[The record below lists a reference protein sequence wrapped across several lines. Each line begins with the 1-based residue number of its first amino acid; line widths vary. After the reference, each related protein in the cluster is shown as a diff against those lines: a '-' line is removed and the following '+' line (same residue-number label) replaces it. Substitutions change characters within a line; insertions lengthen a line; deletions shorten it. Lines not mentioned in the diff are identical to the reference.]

1 MKNTIVKRLT
11 SRIDEEISNREQIR
25 YLKQFETDLYI
36 DTLISIVYLYTR
48 PKKGNQKVAIYF
60 TEVISAIGHSIRS
73 KLKQPRDS
81 GKAAKTGAFLLYTFE
96 ELGMIQV
103 VMGASANGHGQYVV
117 KVTDDEAICKL
128 WTQLA
133 SDKIEK
139 LPSEVPYAPWT
150 SSTHAKGQ
158 RLVKTGNRDVL
169 ESLTPETHPMIFES
183 VNRAQSIGWQ
193 INKEIYDVHLWALRN
208 KTDAFAEIWEL
219 ASAEAK
225 TTKLREANAIGS
237 IAKRFLSKTFYHLYY
252 YDFR

>member
-1 MKNTIVKRLT
+1 MRQKILKRYKE
-11 SRIDEEISNREQIR
+11 RVEEEISSREQLR
-25 YLKQFETDLYI
+25 YLKTFDAAEYV
-36 DTLISIVYLYTR
+36 DTVISIVYLYTR

-60 TEVISAIGHSIRS
+60 TEVISAIGHSVRT
-73 KLKQPRDS
+73 KLKQKRDS
-81 GKAAKTGAFLLYTFE
+81 SLAAKTGAFFLYTFE
-96 ELGMIQV
+96 ELGMIQI

-117 KVTDDEAICKL
+117 KVIDDDEICKL

-139 LPSEVPYAPWT
+139 LPSEIPYAPWT

-169 ESLTPETHPMIFES
+169 ESLTPETHPMVFES
-183 VNRAQSIGWQ
+183 VNRAQSVGWQ
-193 INKEIYDVHLWALRN
+193 INKEIYDIHLWALRN

-225 TTKLREANAIGS
+225 TTKLREAHAIGS
-237 IAKRFLSKTFYHLYY
+237 IAKRFLGKTFYH
-252 YDFR
+252 